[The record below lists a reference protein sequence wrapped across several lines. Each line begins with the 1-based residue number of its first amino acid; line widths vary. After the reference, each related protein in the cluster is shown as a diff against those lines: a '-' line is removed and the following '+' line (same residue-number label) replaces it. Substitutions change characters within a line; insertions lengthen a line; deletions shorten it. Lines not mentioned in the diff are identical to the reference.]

1 MFSILNQGSSVYILD
16 KSDGIKLYIGEIQ
29 SISAPKGFG
38 IGQVIDMKINVNG
51 QTKEYNQI
59 PSQNSIVSY
68 NNGNLIIS
76 ENKSGLQ
83 NEVESIMT
91 NSQQILNNIDR
102 YKDNIKQC
110 EQILKQLNPQ
120 FAKDKERDERLD
132 NLENKFSGV
141 ENKIDK
147 LINYITEK
155 KL

>member
-1 MFSILNQGSSVYILD
+1 MFSILNQGNSVYILD

-38 IGQVIDMKINVNG
+38 IGQVIDMKINVDG

-76 ENKSGLQ
+76 ENKIGLQ